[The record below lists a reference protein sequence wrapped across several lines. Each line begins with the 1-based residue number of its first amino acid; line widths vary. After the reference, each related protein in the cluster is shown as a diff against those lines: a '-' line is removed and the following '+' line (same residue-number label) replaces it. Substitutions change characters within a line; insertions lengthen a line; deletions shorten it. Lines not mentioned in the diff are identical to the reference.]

1 MDLYSSLRVVRRWWY
16 LAVPLL
22 LLTALGVVAAVSLV
36 SSSRHATGEVVLL
49 AAPTPPAATNEN
61 PNPPEANNPYALMA
75 LPDIVDVLSRSVSS
89 DATALAL
96 EARGLQGTYTV
107 EGNLNFQRGPIITI
121 ETTSPT
127 RRAALRSYSLVADEL
142 EARLDGLQD
151 QLGANPAFRVKMQRL
166 TTPQVAP
173 SSTLTDLRA
182 ALIAAAI
189 GLLLTLAVVF
199 GAESISRGR
208 ARRRLQLASEGPSVE
223 AISPNGDQAGAAGVH
238 EDEPHP
244 VLEAEGGDP
253 EASFAGDEAPAA
265 NGNGS
270 GSGDRVHAEEPL
282 LVTPSGTDDA
292 NRESTEVEP
301 AESGTDV
308 DRKEGS

>member
-1 MDLYSSLRVVRRWWY
+1 
-16 LAVPLL
+16 
-22 LLTALGVVAAVSLV
+22 
-36 SSSRHATGEVVLL
+36 
-49 AAPTPPAATNEN
+49 
-61 PNPPEANNPYALMA
+61 
-75 LPDIVDVLSRSVSS
+75 
-89 DATALAL
+89 
-96 EARGLQGTYTV
+96 
-107 EGNLNFQRGPIITI
+107 
-121 ETTSPT
+121 
-127 RRAALRSYSLVADEL
+127 
-142 EARLDGLQD
+142 
-151 QLGANPAFRVKMQRL
+151 
-166 TTPQVAP
+166 VAP

-223 AISPNGDQAGAAGVH
+223 AVSTNGDQAGAAGVH

-244 VLEAEGGDP
+244 VLETEGDDP
-253 EASFAGDEAPAA
+253 EASFVGDEAPAA

-270 GSGDRVHAEEPL
+270 GSGDRVHAEDHEPL

-308 DRKEGS
+308 DWKEGS